1 MKHND
6 EYNVVNIT
14 NEDQLR
20 VSEFSS
26 SPKDEISSYR
36 DNSSTVTRD
45 EANDSFVSNSE
56 KKETEQK
63 RRKEKKEDIKKESEE
78 RLESEG
84 ASKSTS
90 GSSSSSASSG
100 FSASAVTG
108 TVVAAATVAVTA
120 LAAVAGIN
128 VITGENARIKME
140 EFGVQQTEMFYGL
153 TLFTDKEDTANYFIY
168 VTNPTYS
175 ASQPLLKGPEEGM
188 SSDWPDF
195 DPSKDGWFNGGSFT
209 NLTPGTRYDLS
220 VKDSGFGGKV
230 LYESSFVTSTKPNQ
244 AYNGVYFES
253 PDYMNDTF
261 TVRLDYT
268 EEQTGYFD
276 NFNIVISNGQRTP
289 LTKQLEATTEPQTIS
304 TEDTQSYFDLM
315 TDSFS
320 FTMEYTE
327 NGENRTD
334 SGSFDFNEG
343 GTMKSELNSI
353 TVDPNANYINNTFDV
368 TADFTDDFNVID
380 RISISFLGVD
390 GSGGGYGFQLEK
402 GFNRV
407 SAVVD
412 NEVMLDLT
420 GGPYNYRISYYL
432 KDNLYQYPETFDE
445 QEPVTFVDSSYS
457 AYFSDITFSEPD
469 YQSKS
474 FSVQLDYTE
483 TIENTFKDFNLSIS
497 NGTTETSLELD
508 ATTDIQTLSL
518 SHIADFDLNADDYTF
533 TLTYS
538 NGNVPGSYEGQFSFK
553 GQAKSEF
560 NGVSINRYI
569 DFDTGEFE
577 ITLDVYNDLGTLNNF
592 TFTLIEVSDSQEVCT
607 ENLLPVRDPQTVTAP
622 TDGSVNL
629 ALDDFSY
636 IVTYYDGEEQKTYD
650 PRETNPSYYFEFD
663 ISSDQEP
670 SIDAEISESADFIN
684 NIIHVA
690 LTYDDP
696 HGFIGSSIYLRIF
709 IEGDEGTHEFYIS
722 KSVGTKDVEV
732 NFSLSDH
739 PTFSYDVDYTI
750 PHYSRTTAR
759 KSTTVIDETIPSLSA
774 LHTDFKMYQR
784 TESAT
789 AVETVYKMAF
799 KVDYVDNFSIYTGFT
814 LVADTSSNTYQKTLS
829 MSHGWQY
836 ATFSQEERD
845 FIFND
850 SLPVSFTL
858 KAARLNGTETVYD
871 EVSLDATQLQEG
883 ESGSVLHGVSIDE
896 YVINGDQLT
905 LSYLL
910 YDDSGEF
917 TNFSLAFGSTTS
929 ASTFTS
935 NSFTLDPDST
945 TATITLSALMISM
958 VSNGSPVN
966 VILNY
971 TKSGTVSELNVAQS
985 ATFTV
990 NS

>member
-56 KKETEQK
+56 KKEAEQK

-90 GSSSSSASSG
+90 GSSSSSISSG
-100 FSASAVTG
+100 SSASAVTG

-153 TLFTDKEDTANYFIY
+153 TLFTDKEDTANYSIY

-175 ASQPLLKGPEEGM
+175 TSQPLLKGPEEGM

-195 DPSKDGWFNGGSFT
+195 NPSKDGWFNGGSFT

-220 VKDSGFGGKV
+220 VKDSGIGGKV
-230 LYESSFVTSTKPNQ
+230 LYESSFVTSTKPSQ

-268 EEQTGYFD
+268 EEQTGYFG
-276 NFNIVISNGQRTP
+276 NFNIVISNGQSTP
-289 LTKQLEATTEPQTIS
+289 LTKQLEAATEPQTIS

-353 TVDPNANYINNTFDV
+353 TVDPNANFYNNTFDV

-390 GSGGGYGFQLEK
+390 GSGGGYGFELEK

-412 NEVMLDLT
+412 SEVMLDLT

-483 TIENTFKDFNLSIS
+483 TLENTFKDFNISIS

-553 GQAKSEF
+553 GQAKSELK
-560 NGVSINRYI
+560 GVSINRYI
-569 DFDTGEFE
+569 DYDTGKFE
-577 ITLDVYNDLGTLNNF
+577 VTLDAYNDLGTLNNF
-592 TFTLIEVSDSQEVCT
+592 TFTLIEVSNSQEICT

-629 ALDDFSY
+629 ALDDFTY
-636 IVTYYDGEEQKTYD
+636 IVTYYDGEEKKTYD

-663 ISSDQEP
+663 ISPDQEP
-670 SIDAEISESADFIN
+670 PIDAEISESADFIN
-684 NIIHVA
+684 NIIHVT

-709 IEGDEGTHEFYIS
+709 IEGDEGTHEFNIP
-722 KSVGTKDVEV
+722 KSVGTKDVTV
-732 NFSLSDH
+732 NFSLADH

-750 PHYSRTTAR
+750 PHYSRTTSR
-759 KSTTVIDETIPSLSA
+759 KSTTVIDETLPHITGLF
-774 LHTDFKMYQR
+774 TDFKMYQR
-784 TESAT
+784 YEATSA
-789 AVETVYKMAF
+789 ETVYKMAF
-799 KVDYVDNFSIYTGFT
+799 KADYVDDSSVYTDFILEAKAST
-814 LVADTSSNTYQKTLS
+814 ETYQKILS
-829 MSHGWQY
+829 VTHGWQY
-836 ATFSQEERD
+836 ATFSQEEHN
-845 FIFND
+845 FIF
-850 SLPVSFTL
+850 SSSIPVIFTL
-858 KAARLNGTETVYD
+858 KAARSNGTDIVYD
-871 EVSLDATQLQEG
+871 EFPLDEAQLSDG
-883 ESGSVLHGVSIDE
+883 GAGSVIHGAWFEENI
-896 YVINGDQLT
+896 INGDQLS

-910 YDDSGEF
+910 YDDAGEF
-917 TNFSLAFGSTTS
+917 TKYSITFGSTTS
-929 ASTFTS
+929 SSSFTS
-935 NSFTLDPDST
+935 GEFLLNATANSYNV
-945 TATITLSALMISM
+945 TLSTLMISLAN
-958 VSNGSPVN
+958 SGPVN

-971 TKSGTVSELNVAQS
+971 TQAGTIKELTIGQNM
-985 ATFTV
+985 TFTV